1 MLDQALA
8 DELEPGRRLA
18 DLAARD
24 RAFARLL
31 VVTVLR
37 RLGQIDDAISRCLDK
52 PLNRA
57 AKPALNALRLAA
69 AQALFLGTPAHAVAD
84 GAVRLM
90 GPRRRHLSG
99 LVNAVSRRLTRDG
112 PSILADQDEV
122 RLNCP
127 DWLWQSWSGAYGAEV
142 TQKMVASMLLEPAL
156 DLTFKSGAG
165 DWVQALGGEV
175 LPTGSLRRTAGGA
188 IQELPGFEVGEWWVQ
203 DAAAALPVRL
213 LGEMTGREVLDL
225 CAAPG
230 GKTAQLA
237 VSGAR
242 VTAVDNAPKR
252 VALLRSNMQRLDLQ
266 AETFVADALTWR
278 PDKLFDFIL
287 LDAPCSATGTI
298 RRHPDIWHL
307 RAPEDV
313 AQAAAL
319 QDQLLQ
325 AAIEM
330 LAPGGTLIYITCS
343 LQPEEC
349 EQRIDAFLAS
359 GAPVTRRPIDATE
372 LFGLDEL
379 ITPLGD
385 MRTLPH
391 HLGGLDGFYACRLV
405 RNG

>member
-1 MLDQALA
+1 MLDQALS
-8 DELEPGRRLA
+8 DDLEPGRRLA
-18 DLAARD
+18 GLAPRD

-37 RLGQIDDAISRCLDK
+37 RLGQIDDAIGRCLDR
-52 PLNRA
+52 PLNRSA
-57 AKPALNALRLAA
+57 QPARNALRLAA
-69 AQALFLGTPAHAVAD
+69 AQTMFLGTPAHAVVD

-90 GPRRRHLSG
+90 ASRHRHLSG
-99 LVNAVSRRLTRDG
+99 LVNAVARRLSREAAA
-112 PSILADQDEV
+112 ILAEQDEV

-127 DWLWQSWSGAYGAEV
+127 DWLWQSWSVAYGAE
-142 TQKMVASMLLEPAL
+142 TARQMVASMLMEPAL
-156 DLTFKSGAG
+156 DLTFKDDAKTWAR
-165 DWVQALGGEV
+165 DLDGEV
-175 LPTGSLRRTAGGA
+175 LPTGSLRRTSGGA
-188 IQELPGFEVGEWWVQ
+188 VQALPGFAEGAWWVQ
-203 DAAAALPVRL
+203 DAAAALPALL
-213 LGEMTGREVLDL
+213 LGRVAGREVLDL

-237 VSGAR
+237 ASGAR

-252 VALLRSNMQRLDLQ
+252 MALLRSNLERLDLQ
-266 AETFVADALTWR
+266 AETIVADALSWR
-278 PDKLFDFIL
+278 APRLYDAIL

-307 RAPEDV
+307 RTAEDMV
-313 AQAAAL
+313 QAAAL

-325 AAIEM
+325 AAMEM

-349 EQRIDAFLAS
+349 EQRIDALLAS
-359 GAPVTRRPIDATE
+359 GAPMTRRPIAAAE
-372 LFGLDEL
+372 LFDLDDL

-391 HLGGLDGFYACRLV
+391 FLGGMDGFYACRLV
-405 RNG
+405 RNA